1 MGACAASSAEEQV
14 ERQLQL
20 KELRIGRRA
29 IELAAWSG
37 EGSLPQCE
45 NKGGLSQVSMRL
57 LLEGNEEDEANVSVV
72 KEDLSEHETLLEVP
86 EELWC
91 FNEHV
96 GELRACHPHSE
107 RCRHGWASCRIC
119 RRCICVLAPG

>member
-1 MGACAASSAEEQV
+1 MREQ
-14 ERQLQL
+14 
-20 KELRIGRRA
+20 GRA
-29 IELAAWSG
+29 VPSVHAPA
-37 EGSLPQCE
+37 
-45 NKGGLSQVSMRL
+45 V
-57 LLEGNEEDEANVSVV
+57 EGNEEDEAKVSVV

-91 FNEHV
+91 FIEHV
-96 GELRACHPHSE
+96 GERRACHPHSE